1 LSNVLKL
8 PQMTSGSNW
17 FDVDDRI
24 TYCRRWDEVLKL
36 LQETHSNGARV
47 AIYPNAEIQY

>member
-1 LSNVLKL
+1 MSNVLKL
-8 PQMTSGSNW
+8 PRMTSGGNW
-17 FDVDDRI
+17 FDDDARI

-36 LQETHSNGARV
+36 LQETHGDGARV